1 MLKNNEYV
9 DWEYKSIII
18 IFKRQNSEFKV
29 SLGQVVR
36 LCLKENKKKSRSVNS
51 IPIKIP
57 TQFFNKLAK
66 VICKFIW
73 NNKKPRKNSSQ

>member
-29 SLGQVVR
+29 SLSY
-36 LCLKENKKKSRSVNS
+36 L
-51 IPIKIP
+51 
-57 TQFFNKLAK
+57 KLAIK
-66 VICKFIW
+66 RETIGHSAVTGI
-73 NNKKPRKNSSQ
+73 PRSPLFHAQEN